1 MIEKEYKVFELKN
14 GKKEI
19 TILFKNVKNPEVLS
33 SFFFSDVIPFEKWI
47 KEDFDKVLSG
57 ESKYEEVN
65 GNVCAVEISP
75 DITKV
80 YNNLIEDDEEYYAT
94 CCEVGTKEV
103 RQLLEEWC
111 DAVREFKKNTSENMS
126 SDGK

>member
-1 MIEKEYKVFELKN
+1 MNLPNMLDAKVRT
-14 GKKEI
+14 KKDVR
-19 TILFKNVKNPEVLS
+19 ILYDDYNV
-33 SFFFSDVIPFEKWI
+33 D
-47 KEDFDKVLSG
+47 
-57 ESKYEEVN
+57 
-65 GNVCAVEISP
+65 
-75 DITKV
+75 
-80 YNNLIEDDEEYYAT
+80 NNLIEDDDEYYAT